1 MTEKKKL
8 KVAVIGSRSLTDYDV
23 VEEAM
28 EPYRNRAGMI
38 VSGGARGTDR
48 LAEEWA
54 KENEVETLIFLP
66 DPAHGRGGYR
76 IRNEKIVES
85 ADMVV
90 AFWDGKSRGTKMVIE
105 MCKDLGVPVEIVKIS
120 SDT

>member
-76 IRNEKIVES
+76 IRMKRSLKVRIWS
-85 ADMVV
+85 LPFGMVKV
-90 AFWDGKSRGTKMVIE
+90 AEQKWS
-105 MCKDLGVPVEIVKIS
+105 
-120 SDT
+120 